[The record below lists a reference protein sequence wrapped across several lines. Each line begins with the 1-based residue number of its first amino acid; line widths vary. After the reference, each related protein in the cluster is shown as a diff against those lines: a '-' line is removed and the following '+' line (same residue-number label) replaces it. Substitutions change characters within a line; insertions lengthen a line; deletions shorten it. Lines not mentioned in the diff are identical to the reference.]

1 MNGEE
6 IIPCW
11 CGAFY
16 DGNVCTNCGL
26 GTENGTNS
34 I

>member
-1 MNGEE
+1 MKSE

-16 DGNVCTNCGL
+16 DGETCTNCGL
-26 GTENGTNS
+26 GTENGTGDV
-34 I
+34 

>member
-1 MNGEE
+1 MKNE

-16 DGNVCTNCGL
+16 DGEVCTNCGL
-26 GTENGTNS
+26 GTEDGR
-34 I
+34 

>member
-1 MNGEE
+1 MKNE

-16 DGNVCTNCGL
+16 DGEVCTNCGL
-26 GTENGTNS
+26 GTEDGRQDV
-34 I
+34 

>member
-1 MNGEE
+1 MKNQ

-16 DGNVCTNCGL
+16 DGEVCTNCGL
-26 GTENGTNS
+26 GTEK
-34 I
+34 